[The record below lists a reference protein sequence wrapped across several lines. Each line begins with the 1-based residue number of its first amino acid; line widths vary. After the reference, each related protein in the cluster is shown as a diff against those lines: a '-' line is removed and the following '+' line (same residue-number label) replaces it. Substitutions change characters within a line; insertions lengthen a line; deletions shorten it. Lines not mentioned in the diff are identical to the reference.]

1 MPAVAVKPEPVDSA
15 VPSPSAVAGPSTAT
29 SSASTPGAS
38 ARPTRPAPPASRLAS
53 KVRVKTAES
62 PAPANYSDYRLV
74 SSGLPTGYDA
84 PAGTPRFNVVKFQST
99 AAEVDPRTFARPI
112 AMNRRDPRPRPPP
125 PPPLLGADGQPVA
138 EEEKRI
144 ELRPV
149 LDGQGR
155 IVKGPDGE
163 PLMAPKQSYDASLV
177 GGGAA
182 ATPLPIRKKNPFKK
196 KTKQVYKVDA
206 DVIRLRREE
215 RHPWVLESADGK
227 ERWVGRMEDTAE
239 KQSYVGFVFEDDK
252 DAFEVVDVRR
262 WFKFQKRATYET
274 LGVDEAEELYA
285 RVGKGKDPRRW
296 LMHDPTRTTPSGSA
310 TTAAGAALSRS
321 SSAGGPA
328 SAGSSSGGARAGG
341 VKREEAVPGWLRRS
355 VKVEALENAG
365 GLSLP
370 SRGGGGGGVRVKQEG
385 GGGPMDVDDDE
396 ELRRGGGRRGSDGVS
411 LRVPSSPACHRRL
424 MPMLLLS
431 VLRRAVP
438 TARTTRTL
446 TTSFR
451 MTTDW
456 LSSIRRTSRR
466 TRSWR
471 SVPPALSVPPLE
483 AADP

>member
-1 MPAVAVKPEPVDSA
+1 MSSATAVKPEPVDSA

-29 SSASTPGAS
+29 SSASTPGAAA
-38 ARPTRPAPPASRLAS
+38 ARSSRPASRFAS
-53 KVRVKTAES
+53 KVRVKAAES

-74 SSGLPTGYDA
+74 SSGLATGFDA
-84 PAGTPRFNVVKFQST
+84 PEGTPRFNVVKFQST

-125 PPPLLGADGQPVA
+125 PPPILGADDQPVA

-182 ATPLPIRKKNPFKK
+182 ATPAPIRKKNPFKK

-296 LMHDPTRTTPSGSA
+296 FMHDPTRTTPSGPA
-310 TTAAGAALSRS
+310 TTAAGATALSRS
-321 SSAGGPA
+321 NSAGGPGLA
-328 SAGSSSGGARAGG
+328 SGSGGSRAGSG
-341 VKREEAVPGWLRRS
+341 VIKREEAVPGWLRRS
-355 VKVEALENAG
+355 VKIEALENGG
-365 GLSLP
+365 GLALP
-370 SRGGGGGGVRVKQEG
+370 SRGGGSGWVRVKQEG
-385 GGGPMDVDDDE
+385 GAGPMDVDDDE
-396 ELRRGGGRRGSDGVS
+396 EVRRGGGRRGSDGVS
-411 LRVPSSPACHRRL
+411 LQFLARLPPSVARRRL
-424 MPMLLLS
+424 TPCALS
-431 VLRRAVP
+431 LVSLRVGP
-438 TARTTRTL
+438 TVRMIKTL

-451 MTTDW
+451 TTTD
-456 LSSIRRTSRR
+456 SSNSIRRTSKRIK
-466 TRSWR
+466 S
-471 SVPPALSVPPLE
+471 
-483 AADP
+483 

>member
-1 MPAVAVKPEPVDSA
+1 MPAAVVSVKPESVDST
-15 VPSPSAVAGPSTAT
+15 VPSPVAGPSTAT
-29 SSASTPGAS
+29 SSASTPGA
-38 ARPTRPAPPASRLAS
+38 RPSRPAPPSSRLTS
-53 KVRVKTAES
+53 KVRVKPAES
-62 PAPANYSDYRLV
+62 PAQANYSDYRLV

-84 PAGTPRFNVVKFQST
+84 PDGTARFNVVKFQST
-99 AAEVDPRTFARPI
+99 TAEVDPRTFARPI

-125 PPPLLGADGQPVA
+125 AAAVLGADGKPIVA
-138 EEEKRI
+138 PEDEKRI

-155 IVKGPDGE
+155 VVKGPDGE

-252 DAFEVVDVRR
+252 DSFEVVDVRR

-296 LMHDPTRTTPSGSA
+296 LMHDPTRTAPSGSA
-310 TTAAGAALSRS
+310 TTAAGANLSRS
-321 SSAGGPA
+321 SSAGGPG
-328 SAGSSSGGARAGG
+328 SAGSNSGAVRGPGG
-341 VKREEAVPGWLRRS
+341 VKREEAVPAWLRRS

-365 GLSLP
+365 GLALP
-370 SRGGGGGGVRVKQEG
+370 SRGGSGGGGVRVKQEG
-385 GGGPMDVDDDE
+385 GAGRMDVDDDE

-411 LRVPSSPACHRRL
+411 
-424 MPMLLLS
+424 
-431 VLRRAVP
+431 
-438 TARTTRTL
+438 
-446 TTSFR
+446 FR
-451 MTTDW
+451 EEN
-456 LSSIRRTSRR
+456 L
-466 TRSWR
+466 
-471 SVPPALSVPPLE
+471 
-483 AADP
+483 